1 MINIYAYVRIQN
13 WFSLM
18 QIEGNVWNRKT
29 HYNKRE
35 RELEI
40 KYWLEPIVKQK
51 IFKKRTPTQRKKITQ
66 L

>member
-1 MINIYAYVRIQN
+1 MINIYAYVRNQN

-51 IFKKRTPTQRKKITQ
+51 I
-66 L
+66 